1 MHLAPIPLEQ
11 RRFSG
16 LDQAVLWGDLS
27 VGILVIVTGALL
39 VPGLSL
45 RQALLATAI
54 GSAIGAA
61 ALAAVAVVGARDGVP
76 TMVLLRPVLGTRGSY
91 VPSILNLV
99 QLVGWTALELWAMG
113 RIANA
118 LSIRVLGLDAY
129 PLWLAVV
136 TAGCL
141 ALALGGPVVV
151 VRAWLERFGVWV
163 VAATGA
169 WITFRAVSTGAFAD
183 AWSQPG
189 VGGFASFWLAIDL
202 AIALPVSWLP
212 LVADYSRF
220 AKPRAHTFAGTFA
233 GTFVGNL
240 WFFALGAVLVLTAT
254 ASPGVLGIGDAIIAT
269 GGGLVALLVLMV
281 TESDEAFAN
290 IYSSAVSVRNIRP
303 SWSQRRLVVAAAL
316 VGAALAL
323 VVSMEAYESF
333 LLWIGSVFVPLFGV
347 FAAETFVLGGGRA
360 GSRNVD
366 LAAFVPW
373 VAGIAVYH
381 WGGPLVAFGASVP
394 SFVVAFAL
402 ALVLG
407 WVRRSDPPRSGER
420 SAEHPAVEA
429 AP

>member
-1 MHLAPIPLEQ
+1 MQLAPIPLEQ

-45 RQALLATAI
+45 PQALLATAI

-76 TMVLLRPVLGTRGSY
+76 TMVLLRPVLGRRGSY
-91 VPSILNLV
+91 VPSFLNLV

-151 VRAWLERFGVWV
+151 VRAWLQRFGVWV

-169 WITFRAVSTGAFAD
+169 WITYRAVSTGAFAD

-189 VGGFASFWLAIDL
+189 VGGFPSFWLAIDL

-220 AKPRAHTFAGTFA
+220 AKPSSRTFAGTFA
-233 GTFVGNL
+233 GTFLGNL

-347 FAAETFVLGGGRA
+347 FAAEAFVLGGGRA

-366 LAAFVPW
+366 PAAFVPW
-373 VAGIAVYH
+373 LAGIAVYH
-381 WGGPLVAFGASVP
+381 WGGPVVAFGASVP
-394 SFVVAFAL
+394 SFLVSFAL
-402 ALVLG
+402 ALVLE
-407 WVRRSDPPRSGER
+407 WVRRSDRSRSRER
-420 SAEHPAVEA
+420 STEHPAAEA